1 MQQTTPFSFKLRNC
15 MLGVSLDAHKRIQ
28 VNVPL
33 KQNDAMTLLK
43 NVREVK

>member
-1 MQQTTPFSFKLRNC
+1 MQQTNPFSLNYEIVC
-15 MLGVSLDAHKRIQ
+15 SGVSLDAHKRIQ